1 MARAGSQPK
10 RKSKQVT
17 VLGDDLVCR
26 FYTLFNPEM
35 NTNFVLSIKFEL
47 KLNSDMKNLML
58 IIAIMFAAS
67 GSNGQQIKP
76 SNSGYAPANGIKI
89 YYEIYGEGKPL
100 VLLHGAFYTIEMNW
114 GQLIPEL
121 SKTRKVIA
129 IEMQGHG
136 HTPFSERKLSITTLA
151 SDVEKVMDY
160 LKIDSADVAG
170 YSMGG
175 SVAYQFAV
183 QSPKRLRKLVII
195 SSTYKTNGWLPIV
208 NGAFK
213 DFKPEFFDNTPIK
226 AAYDAVAPDTTKWRN
241 FLEQMFVFAKEP
253 FNVGDSNIAK
263 IAAPVLIISGDN
275 DGTDKIEL
283 MKTYKLLGG
292 GVSADLQPMP
302 KSQLAIVPSQGHV
315 SLMMQTTTILTY
327 LNGFL
332 K

>member
-1 MARAGSQPK
+1 
-10 RKSKQVT
+10 
-17 VLGDDLVCR
+17 
-26 FYTLFNPEM
+26 
-35 NTNFVLSIKFEL
+35 
-47 KLNSDMKNLML
+47 MKNLFKARNLLKSILL
-58 IIAIMFAAS
+58 ITISIMFTAFQ
-67 GSNGQQIKP
+67 SNGQQIKP
-76 SNSGYAPANGIKI
+76 SESGYAPVNGIKV
-89 YYEIYGEGKPL
+89 YYEVYGEGKPL
-100 VLLHGAFYTIEMNW
+100 VLLHGAFYTIDMNW

-136 HTPFSERKLSITTLA
+136 HTPFSDRQLSITTLA

-160 LKIDSADVAG
+160 LKIDSVDVAG

-195 SSTYKTNGWLPIV
+195 SSTYKSSGWLPVV
-208 NGAFK
+208 NSGLEN
-213 DFKPEFFDNTPIK
+213 FKPEFFDNTPIK
-226 AAYDAVAPDTTKWRN
+226 AAYDAVAPDKTKWRK
-241 FLEQMFVFAKEP
+241 FLEQMFAFAKVP
-253 FNVGDSNIAK
+253 FDVGDSNIAK

-275 DGTDKIEL
+275 DGLDKIEL

-315 SLMMQTTTILTY
+315 SLMMQTTTILNY
-327 LNGFL
+327 LNNFL
-332 K
+332 R